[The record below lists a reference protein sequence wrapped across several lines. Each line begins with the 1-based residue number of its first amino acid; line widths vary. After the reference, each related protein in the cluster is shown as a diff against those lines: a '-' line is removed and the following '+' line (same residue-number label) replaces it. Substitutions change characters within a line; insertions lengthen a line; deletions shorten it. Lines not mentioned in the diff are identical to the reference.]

1 MKKGG
6 KGVQGVIGS
15 WSRVKTLNI
24 YWPHLSRE
32 LIILQLNIRTIPSG
46 WDLFLPLSERNKRF
60 IAGQLT
66 ALVKL
71 RENLNAYF
79 FFLSLLCVFFCRWI
93 GGRQGQ
99 ECNRPVKHLQRG
111 ATSRGRE
118 TGDWAGG
125 EGDKREKGL
134 WMLLSWDDKGI
145 TQHGFERVSWL
156 NNVVK
161 LLLGIWLHSPQKVT
175 NLTVAATIGYH

>member
-79 FFLSLLCVFFCRWI
+79 FFFLFYAYFFAVELGAGKAKNVIDLSSISREEQPAEEEKQEI
-93 GGRQGQ
+93 GQ
-99 ECNRPVKHLQRG
+99 EE
-111 ATSRGRE
+111 RE
-118 TGDWAGG
+118 I
-125 EGDKREKGL
+125 REKRACECYWVGTTRAS
-134 WMLLSWDDKGI
+134 LSMVLKEW
-145 TQHGFERVSWL
+145 
-156 NNVVK
+156 
-161 LLLGIWLHSPQKVT
+161 
-175 NLTVAATIGYH
+175 AA